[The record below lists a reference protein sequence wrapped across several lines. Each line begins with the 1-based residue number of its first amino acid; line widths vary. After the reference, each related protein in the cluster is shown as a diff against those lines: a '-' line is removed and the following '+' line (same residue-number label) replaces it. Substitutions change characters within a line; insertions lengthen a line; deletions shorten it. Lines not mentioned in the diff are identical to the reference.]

1 MTLNPELQ
9 KNYELLQQFKDTRN
23 RTLELVKNLE
33 KDDFVV
39 QTAPYMSPPKWHIGH
54 VSWIY
59 EAIISKIDKNYK
71 FHSKE
76 LSEYLNSYYQQFGLP
91 HDKGLRGIISRPTT
105 NEIFQYFNTINQKVE
120 KFIETH
126 ELNDQE
132 KINHYRIPS

>member
-9 KNYELLQQFKDTRN
+9 KNNELLQQFKETRN

-76 LSEYLNSYYQQFGLP
+76 LSEYLNS
-91 HDKGLRGIISRPTT
+91 
-105 NEIFQYFNTINQKVE
+105 
-120 KFIETH
+120 
-126 ELNDQE
+126 
-132 KINHYRIPS
+132 

>member
-9 KNYELLQQFKDTRN
+9 KNNELLQQFKETRN

-59 EAIISKIDKNYK
+59 EAIIWVRCCAGDSSQASSCMPSIR
-71 FHSKE
+71 S
-76 LSEYLNSYYQQFGLP
+76 S
-91 HDKGLRGIISRPTT
+91 
-105 NEIFQYFNTINQKVE
+105 NTI
-120 KFIETH
+120 
-126 ELNDQE
+126 
-132 KINHYRIPS
+132 